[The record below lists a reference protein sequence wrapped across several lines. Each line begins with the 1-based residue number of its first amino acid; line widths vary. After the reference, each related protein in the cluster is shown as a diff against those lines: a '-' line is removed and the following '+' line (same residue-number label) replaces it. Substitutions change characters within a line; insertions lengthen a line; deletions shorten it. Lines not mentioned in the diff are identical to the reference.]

1 MIFKGHYSNS
11 LCVCDQKKDLKQRK
25 KAKPIFTKNYIF
37 ANSINFFFMEMLIQQ
52 KKGVDKRNGW
62 TGSRHHSSTM

>member
-1 MIFKGHYSNS
+1 VSVTKK
-11 LCVCDQKKDLKQRK
+11 KKDLKRRK

-52 KKGVDKRNGW
+52 KKVW
-62 TGSRHHSSTM
+62 TKEKDGRAADTIHQQCKKLKNNYV